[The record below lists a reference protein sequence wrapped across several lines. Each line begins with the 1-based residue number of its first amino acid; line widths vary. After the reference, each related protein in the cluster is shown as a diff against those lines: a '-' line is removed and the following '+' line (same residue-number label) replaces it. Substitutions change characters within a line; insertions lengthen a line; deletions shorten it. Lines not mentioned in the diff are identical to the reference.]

1 MPDRRPLRHCGLLLL
16 TAVLAGCTANAKPAA
31 HPPRHRARPSAASRG
46 PRHPAA
52 RSADPAQVPAGT
64 RPGGTLLAR
73 TIPGGSS
80 RFVARR
86 AWIWLP
92 PVLRRRPRLRL
103 PVLELLHGVP
113 GGPPDWF
120 TRGGARATLDAFA
133 ARHGGRAP
141 IVVAPDI
148 NGTRRADTE
157 CVRTPYGAD
166 LERYLSVVVPAWV
179 EAHYPVAT
187 TRRWAVT
194 GISEGGTCSAMLA
207 LRNPSRYGLFGDFS
221 GLARPTVGPT
231 DDPATTIRVLFHGSR
246 AAFDQHD
253 PLWLMRHHRY
263 PTLAGWVAY
272 GVGDAKAQA
281 DAARMLA
288 AGRDATLPMHED
300 AAPGRHDWA
309 TWTAGFARMLPWLW
323 SSWR

>member
-1 MPDRRPLRHCGLLLL
+1 
-16 TAVLAGCTANAKPAA
+16 
-31 HPPRHRARPSAASRG
+31 
-46 PRHPAA
+46 
-52 RSADPAQVPAGT
+52 
-64 RPGGTLLAR
+64 
-73 TIPGGSS
+73 
-80 RFVARR
+80 
-86 AWIWLP
+86 
-92 PVLRRRPRLRL
+92 
-103 PVLELLHGVP
+103 
-113 GGPPDWF
+113 
-120 TRGGARATLDAFA
+120 
-133 ARHGGRAP
+133 
-141 IVVAPDI
+141 
-148 NGTRRADTE
+148 
-157 CVRTPYGAD
+157 
-166 LERYLSVVVPAWV
+166 
-179 EAHYPVAT
+179 
-187 TRRWAVT
+187 
-194 GISEGGTCSAMLA
+194 MLA

-323 SSWR
+323 SSLR